1 MENMIMKTPKNI
13 FPLSMLLISMILTG
27 CADSTQNSNPKF
39 SEATTTSAV
48 TATTSAISTTS
59 SAINASSSAMQP
71 VDPLSVEGQ
80 LKTIAEA
87 KDKIVTYDNE
97 DENYHY
103 AITDLDQNGRLE
115 LIVSTGMFGAEHITG
130 NWYYEISKD
139 GSKLKKCKGKAF
151 GNEGHDICDDI
162 DTVYIDPKKHNYYYI
177 VHGIT
182 HVSGAE
188 NYDSVGFLQLKNGT
202 LTDNYLAGG
211 SHFVSKKGKLKDSYY
226 KMTKNANKRT
236 AIITKKQYSDIDSL
250 MNEKYGKL
258 KKESVAIQWFSYE
271 QLMSE
276 VSESQ
281 FLHKLQKSQENFAIG
296 KKVKKCKEYNWYD
309 DSLKNL
315 KNIDWEEQ
323 QYNMRSEDYT
333 MLTKYF
339 PMLKNEQKIH
349 FPDGTEQTL
358 DEYSTGKEGFYRQVQ
373 LVDLTGDG
381 IKELILDASG
391 YVIFSYQNGKY
402 EAFLPLSDEG
412 FNVTPGGYF
421 CYDMDNEANEVYTRF
436 TSKLQYKDGKLQEVI
451 VAKGES
457 DYKNDTDIYHING
470 LLASE
475 DTYCDW
481 QVEKLYPDNEPYEVY
496 KYVLEEKEE

>member
-1 MENMIMKTPKNI
+1 MKNQTHI
-13 FPLSMLLISMILTG
+13 FFLSLLLISMILTG
-27 CADSTQNSNPKF
+27 CADSTQKSNPKP
-39 SEATTTSAV
+39 SEE
-48 TATTSAISTTS
+48 ATTSAISTTS
-59 SAINASSSAMQP
+59 AAIRESSSVMQP

-80 LKTIAEA
+80 LKTIAKA

-97 DENYHY
+97 DENFYY
-103 AITDLDQNGRLE
+103 AVTDLDQNGRLE
-115 LIVSTGMFGAEHITG
+115 LIVSTGMLGTG
-130 NWYYEISKD
+130 HFTTNWYYEISKD
-139 GSKLKKCKGKAF
+139 GSKLKKCKGKTF

-162 DTVYIDPKKHNYYYI
+162 DTVYIDQKKHNYYYI
-177 VHGIT
+177 VYGIT
-182 HVSGAE
+182 HASGAE

-202 LTDNYLAGG
+202 LTDNYLAGS
-211 SHFVSKKGKLKDSYY
+211 SHIVSKKGKLKDSYY
-226 KMTKNANKRT
+226 KLTKNANKRT

-258 KKESVAIQWFSYE
+258 EKESVAIQWFSYQ

-296 KKVKKCKEYNWYD
+296 KKVKKCKEYNGYD
-309 DSLKNL
+309 KSLKNL

-323 QYNMRSEDYT
+323 QYNMCPEDYT

-339 PMLKNEQKIH
+339 PMLENEQKIH

-358 DEYSTGKEGFYRQVQ
+358 DEYSTGKEEFYRQVQ

-381 IKELILDASG
+381 IKELILDAASE

-402 EAFLPLSDEG
+402 EAFLPSGNEG
-412 FNVTPGGYF
+412 FEVEPGGYF
-421 CYDMDNEANEVYTRF
+421 SYDIDNDADEIYIEF

-451 VAKGES
+451 VAKAEY
-457 DYKNDTDIYHING
+457 DFENDTDTYHING

-475 DTYCDW
+475 DTYQDW
-481 QVEKLYPDNEPYEVY
+481 RVEKLHPDNEPYEVY

>member
-1 MENMIMKTPKNI
+1 MKTPKNI

-226 KMTKNANKRT
+226 KLTKNANKRT

-436 TSKLQYKDGKLQEVI
+436 TSKLQYKDGKLQEII

>member
-226 KMTKNANKRT
+226 KLTKNANKRT

-496 KYVLEEKEE
+496 KYALEEKEE

>member
-1 MENMIMKTPKNI
+1 MKNQKHI
-13 FPLSMLLISMILTG
+13 FPLSLLLISMILTG
-27 CADSTQNSNPKF
+27 CADSAQNSNSKP
-39 SEATTTSAV
+39 SEEATTF
-48 TATTSAISTTS
+48 AISTTS
-59 SAINASSSAMQP
+59 SAISASSSAMQP

-115 LIVSTGMFGAEHITG
+115 LLVSTGMFGSAHFTN

-162 DTVYIDPKKHNYYYI
+162 DTVYVDPKKHNYYYI

-211 SHFVSKKGKLKDSYY
+211 SYIVSKKGKLKDSYY
-226 KMTKNANKRT
+226 KMSKNGNKST
-236 AIITKKQYSDIDSL
+236 GKLTKKQYSDIDSL

-258 KKESVAIQWFSYE
+258 EKESVAIQWFSYE

-296 KKVKKCKEYNWYD
+296 KKVKKCKEYNRYD
-309 DSLKNL
+309 ESLKDLN
-315 KNIDWEEQ
+315 KVDWEEQ

-358 DEYSTGKEGFYRQVQ
+358 DEYSAGKEGFYRQVQ

-381 IKELILDASG
+381 IKELILDASK

-412 FNVTPGGYF
+412 FNVNPGGYF
-421 CYDMDNEANEVYTRF
+421 CYNIDNEADEVYTEF

-457 DYKNDTDIYHING
+457 DSENDTDTYHING

-481 QVEKLYPDNEPYEVY
+481 RVEELYPDNEPYEVY

>member
-1 MENMIMKTPKNI
+1 MIMKTPKNI

-226 KMTKNANKRT
+226 KLTKNANKRT

-358 DEYSTGKEGFYRQVQ
+358 DEYSTGKEGFYSQVQ

>member
-226 KMTKNANKRT
+226 KLTKNANKRT

-381 IKELILDASG
+381 IKELILSLDE
-391 YVIFSYQNGKY
+391 YVIFSYQNGEY
-402 EAFLPLSDEG
+402 AAFLSSEAAFELK
-412 FNVTPGGYF
+412 PGGYF

>member
-226 KMTKNANKRT
+226 KLTKNANKRT

-421 CYDMDNEANEVYTRF
+421 CYDMDNEANEIYTRF

>member
-1 MENMIMKTPKNI
+1 MKNQKHI
-13 FPLSMLLISMILTG
+13 FFLSLLLISMILTG
-27 CADSTQNSNPKF
+27 CADSAQNPKP
-39 SEATTTSAV
+39 SEE
-48 TATTSAISTTS
+48 ATTSAISTTS
-59 SAINASSSAMQP
+59 SAISASSSAMQP

-80 LKTIAEA
+80 LKTIVEA

-115 LIVSTGMFGAEHITG
+115 LIVSTGMFGSAHFTY

-139 GSKLKKCKGKAF
+139 GSKLKKCKGKVL

-162 DTVYIDPKKHNYYYI
+162 DTVYVDPKKHNYYYI

-202 LTDNYLAGG
+202 FTDNYLAGG
-211 SHFVSKKGKLKDSYY
+211 SYIVSKKGKLKDSYY
-226 KMTKNANKRT
+226 KLTKNGNKKT
-236 AIITKKQYSDIDSL
+236 AKITKKQYLNIDSL
-250 MNEKYGKL
+250 MSEKYGKL
-258 KKESVAIQWFSYE
+258 KKESVAIQWFSY
-271 QLMSE
+271 QQPMSE
-276 VSESQ
+276 VTESQ

-315 KNIDWEEQ
+315 KKVDWEEQ

-358 DEYSTGKEGFYRQVQ
+358 DEYSEGKEGFYRQVQ

-381 IKELILDASG
+381 IKELILDVSG

-402 EAFLPLSDEG
+402 EAFLPPGNEG

-421 CYDMDNEANEVYTRF
+421 CYDIDNEADEVYTEF
-436 TSKLQYKDGKLQEVI
+436 TSKLQYKEGKLQEVI

-457 DYKNDTDIYHING
+457 DYKNDTDTYHING

-481 QVEKLYPDNEPYEVY
+481 QVEELYPDNEPYEVY

>member
-1 MENMIMKTPKNI
+1 MKKLRTI
-13 FPLSMLLISMILTG
+13 FPLCLLLAGLILTG
-27 CADSTQNSNPKF
+27 CADSAQNPKP
-39 SEATTTSAV
+39 SEETTTSAV
-48 TATTSAISTTS
+48 TATASAISTTS
-59 SAINASSSAMQP
+59 SAISASSSAMQP
-71 VDPLSVEGQ
+71 VDPLSIEGQ

-87 KDKIVTYDNE
+87 KDKIVTYDDE

-115 LIVSTGMFGAEHITG
+115 LIVSTGMIGTG
-130 NWYYEISKD
+130 HFTTNWYYEISKD

-162 DTVYIDPKKHNYYYI
+162 DTVYIDLKKHNYYYI

-182 HVSGAE
+182 HMSGAE

-202 LTDNYLAGG
+202 LTDNYLAGS
-211 SHFVSKKGKLKDSYY
+211 SHIVSKKGKLKDSYY
-226 KMTKNANKRT
+226 KRTKNGNKKT
-236 AIITKKQYSDIDSL
+236 AKLTKKQYSDIDSL

-258 KKESVAIQWFSYE
+258 EKESVAIQWFSYE

-281 FLHKLQKSQENFAIG
+281 FLHKLQKSQKNFAIG
-296 KKVKKCKEYNWYD
+296 KKVKKCKEYNWC

-358 DEYSTGKEGFYRQVQ
+358 DEYSAGKEGFYRQVQ

-402 EAFLPLSDEG
+402 EAFLPPSDEG
-412 FNVTPGGYF
+412 FNVKPGGYF
-421 CYDMDNEANEVYTRF
+421 CYDIDNEADEVYTEF
-436 TSKLQYKDGKLQEVI
+436 TSKLQYKEGKLQEVI

-457 DYKNDTDIYHING
+457 DYKNDTDTYHING

-481 QVEKLYPDNEPYEVY
+481 QVEELYPDNEPYEVY

>member
-1 MENMIMKTPKNI
+1 MKNPKTI
-13 FPLSMLLISMILTG
+13 FSLCLLLASLILMG
-27 CADSTQNSNPKF
+27 CADSAQNSTPKNAE
-39 SEATTTSAV
+39 SVTTSAV
-48 TATTSAISTTS
+48 TATASAISTTY
-59 SAINASSSAMQP
+59 SAIRESSSAMQP
-71 VDPLSVEGQ
+71 VDPLSIEGQ

-115 LIVSTGMFGAEHITG
+115 LIVSTGMFGAAHLTY

-226 KMTKNANKRT
+226 KMLKNGNENTVKL
-236 AIITKKQYSDIDSL
+236 TKKQYSDIDSL
-250 MNEKYGKL
+250 MNEKYGKIE
-258 KKESVAIQWFSYE
+258 KESVAIQWFSYE

-309 DSLKNL
+309 ESLKDL
-315 KNIDWEEQ
+315 KKVDWEEQ

-358 DEYSTGKEGFYRQVQ
+358 EEYLTGMEDIYRQVQ

-381 IKELILDASG
+381 IKELILSLDE
-391 YVIFSYQNGKY
+391 YVIFSYQNGEY
-402 EAFLPLSDEG
+402 AAFLSSEAAFELK
-412 FNVTPGGYF
+412 PGGYF
-421 CYDMDNEANEVYTRF
+421 CYDIDNEADEVYTEF
-436 TSKLQYKDGKLQEVI
+436 TSKLQYKEGKLQEVI

-457 DYKNDTDIYHING
+457 DYKNDTDTYHING

-481 QVEKLYPDNEPYEVY
+481 QDEELHPDNEPYEVY

>member
-1 MENMIMKTPKNI
+1 
-13 FPLSMLLISMILTG
+13 
-27 CADSTQNSNPKF
+27 
-39 SEATTTSAV
+39 
-48 TATTSAISTTS
+48 
-59 SAINASSSAMQP
+59 
-71 VDPLSVEGQ
+71 
-80 LKTIAEA
+80 
-87 KDKIVTYDNE
+87 
-97 DENYHY
+97 
-103 AITDLDQNGRLE
+103 
-115 LIVSTGMFGAEHITG
+115 
-130 NWYYEISKD
+130 
-139 GSKLKKCKGKAF
+139 
-151 GNEGHDICDDI
+151 
-162 DTVYIDPKKHNYYYI
+162 
-177 VHGIT
+177 
-182 HVSGAE
+182 
-188 NYDSVGFLQLKNGT
+188 
-202 LTDNYLAGG
+202 
-211 SHFVSKKGKLKDSYY
+211 
-226 KMTKNANKRT
+226 
-236 AIITKKQYSDIDSL
+236 
-250 MNEKYGKL
+250 
-258 KKESVAIQWFSYE
+258 
-271 QLMSE
+271 
-276 VSESQ
+276 
-281 FLHKLQKSQENFAIG
+281 
-296 KKVKKCKEYNWYD
+296 
-309 DSLKNL
+309 
-315 KNIDWEEQ
+315 
-323 QYNMRSEDYT
+323 MRSEDYT

>member
-1 MENMIMKTPKNI
+1 MKKLRTI
-13 FPLSMLLISMILTG
+13 FLQSLLLISMILTG
-27 CADSTQNSNPKF
+27 CADSAQKPKP
-39 SEATTTSAV
+39 SEET
-48 TATTSAISTTS
+48 TTSAISTTS
-59 SAINASSSAMQP
+59 SAISASSSAMQP

-103 AITDLDQNGRLE
+103 AVTDLDQNGRLE
-115 LIVSTGMFGAEHITG
+115 LIVSTGMFGAAHITG

-162 DTVYIDPKKHNYYYI
+162 DTVYIDQKKHNYYYI

-226 KMTKNANKRT
+226 KLTKNANKRT
-236 AIITKKQYSDIDSL
+236 AIITKKQYLDIDSL

-258 KKESVAIQWFSYE
+258 EKETVAIQWFSYE

-296 KKVKKCKEYNWYD
+296 KKVKKSKEYNWYD

-315 KNIDWEEQ
+315 KKVDWEEQ

-358 DEYSTGKEGFYRQVQ
+358 DEYSAGKEGFYRQVQ

-381 IKELILDASG
+381 IKELILDASK

-402 EAFLPLSDEG
+402 EAFLPSGNEG

-421 CYDMDNEANEVYTRF
+421 CYNIDNEADEFYTEF

-457 DYKNDTDIYHING
+457 DYKNDTDTYHING

-481 QVEKLYPDNEPYEVY
+481 QDEELHPDNEPYEVY

>member
-1 MENMIMKTPKNI
+1 MKKLRTI
-13 FPLSMLLISMILTG
+13 FPLCLLLAGLILTG
-27 CADSTQNSNPKF
+27 CADSTQNSKP
-39 SEATTTSAV
+39 SEEATTSAV

-59 SAINASSSAMQP
+59 SAISASSSAMQP

-115 LIVSTGMFGAEHITG
+115 LIVSTGMFGAAHLTY

-226 KMTKNANKRT
+226 KMLKNGNENTVKL
-236 AIITKKQYSDIDSL
+236 TKKQYSDIDSL
-250 MNEKYGKL
+250 MNEKYGKIE
-258 KKESVAIQWFSYE
+258 KESVAIQWFSYE

-309 DSLKNL
+309 ESLKDL
-315 KNIDWEEQ
+315 KKVDWEEQ

-358 DEYSTGKEGFYRQVQ
+358 DEYSTGKEGFYRHVQ

-381 IKELILDASG
+381 IKELILSLDE

-402 EAFLPLSDEG
+402 EAFLPPSDEG

-421 CYDMDNEANEVYTRF
+421 CYDMDNEANEVYTKF

-457 DYKNDTDIYHING
+457 DYKNDTDTYHING
-470 LLASE
+470 VLASE

-481 QVEKLYPDNEPYEVY
+481 RVEELYPDNEPYEVY

>member
-226 KMTKNANKRT
+226 KLTKNANKRT

-281 FLHKLQKSQENFAIG
+281 FLLKLQKSQENFAIG